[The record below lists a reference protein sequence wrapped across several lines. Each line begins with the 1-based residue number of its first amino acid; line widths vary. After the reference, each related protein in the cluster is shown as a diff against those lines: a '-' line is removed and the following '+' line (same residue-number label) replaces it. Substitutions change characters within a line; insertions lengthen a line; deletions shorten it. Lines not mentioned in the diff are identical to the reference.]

1 MIKFQQSQ
9 TLTSHFESFWSIVPI
24 WICFRTPLHYA
35 AANGHMDIIMKL
47 VEYNADVDIEDYSG
61 TNAYKFAVAYG
72 HMDAA
77 EYLESLWS

>member
-1 MIKFQQSQ
+1 M
-9 TLTSHFESFWSIVPI
+9 
-24 WICFRTPLHYA
+24 HYA

-47 VEYNADVDIEDYSG
+47 VEYNADVDIEDFAG
-61 TNAYKFAVAYG
+61 TNAYEFAVAYG

>member
-1 MIKFQQSQ
+1 MYPYTKDYPFK
-9 TLTSHFESFWSIVPI
+9 LFHFYPI
-24 WICFRTPLHYA
+24 WICFSTPLHYA

-47 VEYNADVDIEDYSG
+47 VEYNADVDIEDFAG
-61 TNAYKFAVAYG
+61 TNAYEFAVAYG